1 MSERPSAAKASSPD
15 TLDLLVGGGGGAPEK
30 LLLIE
35 RPSADGRVK
44 LRSWTSD
51 DWSAAPAP
59 AECSASGLLGEIER
73 AVREGR
79 ALNRELTV
87 VRCWLAP
94 ST

>member
-1 MSERPSAAKASSPD
+1 MSD
-15 TLDLLVGGGGGAPEK
+15 TLDVLVGGGAGAPEK

-35 RPSADGRVK
+35 RPSADGRVR

-51 DWSAAPAP
+51 AWSAAPTP

-79 ALNRELTV
+79 SLNHELTV
-87 VRCWLAP
+87 VRQWLGH
-94 ST
+94 